1 MLMAVR
7 RFYID
12 QALTSYKSLNRTLDG
27 LSEEEVLAC
36 LKLEAGSLRRPSVID
51 RLIARAGRL
60 HEIRYT
66 RQLKEKF
73 QWHVNPPKSSL
84 PPKPKS

>member
-1 MLMAVR
+1 MIVR

-12 QALTSYKSLNRTLDG
+12 QALTSFACLSRVLHE

-36 LKLEAGSLRRPSVID
+36 LKLESGSLRRRSILN
-51 RLIARAGRL
+51 RLISRAGRL
-60 HEIRYT
+60 HELRYT

-73 QWHVNPPKSSL
+73 QWHVNLPKS
-84 PPKPKS
+84 

>member
-1 MLMAVR
+1 MAVR

-12 QALTSYKSLNRTLDG
+12 QALASYVSLARVLNELT
-27 LSEEEVLAC
+27 EEEVLAC
-36 LKLEAGSLRRPSVID
+36 LIREAGSLRRQSLID

-60 HEIRYT
+60 HELRYT

-73 QWHVNPPKSSL
+73 HGTSTFHDPVRR
-84 PPKPKS
+84 